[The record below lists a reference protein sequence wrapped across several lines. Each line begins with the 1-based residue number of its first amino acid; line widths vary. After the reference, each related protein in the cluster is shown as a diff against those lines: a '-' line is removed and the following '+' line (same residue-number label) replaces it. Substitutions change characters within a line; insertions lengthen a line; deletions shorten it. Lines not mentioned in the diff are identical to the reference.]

1 MNFVDYTSK
10 YRAFF
15 EPILKNKPISL
26 EAALKLSY
34 ELTKPVPK
42 ILKYNN
48 FFAVANKSTKK
59 YNKYLTPFDGI
70 TQGINLIINQKDFTA
85 LKLGTLKANPELQ
98 TKRILAAFYND

>member
-1 MNFVDYTSK
+1 MSYAEYTYK

-15 EPILKNKPISL
+15 EPIVKNKPISL
-26 EAALKLSY
+26 EAALRLSY

-42 ILKYNN
+42 ILKFNN
-48 FFAVANKSTKK
+48 FFAVANKGTKK

-70 TQGINLIINQKDFTA
+70 SSGINLIVNKKEFTD

-98 TKRILAAFYND
+98 TKRIIQAFYND

>member
-1 MNFVDYTSK
+1 MTLAEYTYK

-15 EPILKNKPISL
+15 EPIVKNKPISL
-26 EAALKLSY
+26 EAALRLSY

-48 FFAVANKSTKK
+48 FFAVANKASKK
-59 YNKYLTPFDGI
+59 YNKYLTPFEGI
-70 TQGINLIINQKDFTA
+70 TQGINLIVNQKDFTT

-98 TKRILAAFYND
+98 TKRIIAAFYND